1 MNKILI
7 PFLICLCVL
16 NTYAQKSSTKK
27 YEQRAD
33 KYYKYYNYE
42 KARKDYIRVWRKDK
56 DNTDLLRKII
66 DCYLSDNTTRE
77 EALPYVEQLIQ
88 LKPNDYEALVNK
100 AIILFHAHQFEQSRE
115 LILKT
120 EPLIAN
126 NADLLKKVAT
136 LKKNI
141 ENAELYMS
149 KPLDVSFINL
159 GKDINTSRNEVSP
172 YVTLKEGVLF
182 YASDKRYNSYAGI
195 YYYNICVSEK
205 EKLNFEKGKTIGSQV
220 NSIYDEMV
228 AGISPDG
235 SNLFAFHN
243 RDGSE
248 AMGHATYKGNY
259 RFDPLVNFGPPL
271 DAKGS
276 EYGVWMTEQK
286 DTILF
291 SSENINGNTDLY
303 YAIKLPTGEWGN
315 ARQIP
320 GQINTS
326 GYNENFP
333 VLSKDGKRL
342 YFSSDNDQ
350 SMGGYD
356 IFYSTWNEN
365 KKAWGQ
371 PVNMGYPI
379 NDTYNNYNISW
390 VEDRFAY
397 VSAIRPEGQG
407 KYDIYKV
414 VFNNTNPYNAVVR
427 CDIRIKKDRR
437 IRIPDFTP
445 QITVT
450 DNNDNLV
457 GTYVANT
464 DSADFVMALTTGLY
478 KVKVEHESIEPLNY
492 DLLIPDNRFE
502 SVADRIRLIVIPRRP
517 EITSK

>member
-1 MNKILI
+1 MNK
-7 PFLICLCVL
+7 FLTPLLLCLCVL
-16 NTYAQKSSTKK
+16 NAYAQKSSTHK

-56 DNTDLLRKII
+56 DNADLLRKII
-66 DCYLSDNTTRE
+66 DCYLSDNTLRE
-77 EALPYVEQLIQ
+77 EALPYVEHLIKI
-88 LKPNDYEALVNK
+88 KPKDHEALVNK
-100 AIILFHAHQFEQSRE
+100 AIVLFHAHQFDEASA
-115 LILKT
+115 LLKKT

-126 NADLLKKVAT
+126 NSELSKKAST
-136 LKKNI
+136 LKRNI
-141 ENAELYMS
+141 ENAERLMS

-159 GKDINTSRNEVSP
+159 GNDINTSRNEVSP
-172 YVTLKEGVLF
+172 YVTFKENVLF

-235 SNLFAFHN
+235 SSLFAFHN
-243 RDGSE
+243 REGSE
-248 AMGHATYKGNY
+248 AMGYAPYKGNY

-303 YAIKLPTGEWGN
+303 YAIKLPNGEWGN
-315 ARQIP
+315 ARLIP
-320 GQINTS
+320 GRINTDK
-326 GYNENFP
+326 YNENFP
-333 VLSKDGKRL
+333 VLSKDGRRL

-356 IFYSTWNEN
+356 IFYSVWDDRKQEW
-365 KKAWGQ
+365 AQ
-371 PVNMGYPI
+371 PINMGYPI
-379 NDTYNNYNISW
+379 NDTYNNYNICW
-390 VEDRFAY
+390 VEERFAY

-407 KYDIYKV
+407 KYDVYKV

-437 IRIPDFTP
+437 IQIPDFSP

-450 DNNDNLV
+450 DSLDNLI

-464 DSADFVMALTTGLY
+464 DSADFVVALTTGYY
-478 KVKVEHESIEPLNY
+478 KIKIEHESIESLNY
-492 DLLIPDNRFE
+492 DLLIPDNHFE
-502 SVADRIRLIVIPRRP
+502 SVADRIRLIVLPRRP